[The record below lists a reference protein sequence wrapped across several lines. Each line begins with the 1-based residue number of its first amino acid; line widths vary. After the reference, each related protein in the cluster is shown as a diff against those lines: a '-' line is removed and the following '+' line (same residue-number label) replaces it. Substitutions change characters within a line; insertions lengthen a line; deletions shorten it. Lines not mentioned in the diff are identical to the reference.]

1 MNAILGRSAL
11 KRATAMRNY
20 SSLRE
25 IIPPNIG
32 FAARAGETA
41 AEPIS
46 AAAATLSAQDV
57 SKVVSLYRNL
67 PKGNVEAKVVR
78 GGPLTRYYNRYF
90 TGDTMSAAPILHVIV
105 AMLVG
110 GYSIHYLKHLKYHKH
125 AENH

>member
-67 PKGNVEAKVVR
+67 PKGNVGAKVVR

-90 TGDTMSAAPILHVIV
+90 TGDTMSA
-105 AMLVG
+105 
-110 GYSIHYLKHLKYHKH
+110 
-125 AENH
+125 

>member
-1 MNAILGRSAL
+1 MNAILGRSIL
-11 KRATAMRNY
+11 KRTAAVRNY

-41 AEPIS
+41 TESS
-46 AAAATLSAQDV
+46 ASTLSAQDV

-67 PKGNVEAKVVR
+67 PKGQAEAKVAR
-78 GGPLTRYYNRYF
+78 GGPLSRYYSRYF
-90 TGDTMSAAPILHVIV
+90 EGENASGAPIIHVIG
-105 AMLVG
+105 ALLVG
-110 GYSIHYLKHLKYHKH
+110 GYSAHYYMHLKHHKH

>member
-1 MNAILGRSAL
+1 MNAIFGRAAL
-11 KRATAMRNY
+11 KRATAVRNY

-41 AEPIS
+41 AEPTS
-46 AAAATLSAQDV
+46 AAVTTLSAQDV

-67 PKGNVEAKVVR
+67 PKGNVEAQVVR

-110 GYSIHYLKHLKYHKH
+110 GYTIHYLKHLKYHKH